1 MISSR
6 KRAGGNTGCPISFL
20 GGRANPS
27 PRLAALLIIL
37 LLAPAGAF
45 AAPRQ
50 KGAARHRS
58 GGRAADAPRRPAREA
73 AARGEDADGGA
84 GIPVHISRLET
95 PDGPYVVA
103 TIGDFPSDLDGRR
116 QEFLGRDFF
125 ENFAGEVL
133 GIGDPGAT
141 LKLAML
147 PQEREDR
154 RECDFTFG
162 KLSGHMVV
170 MVQKRR
176 VVVACSFA
184 ETEAQPK
191 LLAGAWG
198 PAGARLAG

>member
-6 KRAGGNTGCPISFL
+6 KRAGGNTGCPVSFL

-27 PRLAALLIIL
+27 PRLAALIVIL
-37 LLAPAGAF
+37 LLAAASAF

-50 KGAARHRS
+50 KEAPRHRG

-73 AARGEDADGGA
+73 AGRGEEADVDA

-95 PDGPYVVA
+95 PDGPYIVA
-103 TIGDFPSDLDGRR
+103 TIGDFPTDLDGRR
-116 QEFLGRDFF
+116 QEFLGREFF
-125 ENFAGEVL
+125 ENFAGEVF

-141 LKLAML
+141 LKIAML

-162 KLSGHMVV
+162 KLSGHMIVL
-170 MVQKRR
+170 VQKRR
-176 VVVACSFA
+176 VMVVCSFA
-184 ETEAQPK
+184 EAEGQPK
-191 LLAGAWG
+191 LLAGARG